1 MKLTKINTQG
11 KVKLF
16 TIDDFLS
23 DEHCNH
29 FISLIDENSERSK
42 ISGGENGW
50 DVSDYRTSS
59 TSTLPLDDTI
69 VKSVD
74 DLIHEATDIDKEL
87 GEHIQGQKYEVGQ
100 QFKMHTDYFDKGSS
114 DYDIHTKD
122 KGQRTMTFMIYLNDV
137 EEGGETEFHNL
148 GLKFKPKK
156 GQAVVW
162 HNIDENFKENPDTIH
177 SGLPVI
183 KGTKYIITKWFRTG
197 ITEKNEDV
205 NIQESIKWE
214 PNINDNNNIV
224 NTNVTDIKSIHKI
237 EEEDS
242 CEDCGKNEVNIYD
255 FRNIDSNEEKYLVS
269 NQKSNKIFFKSAE
282 ELPKV
287 STTGFEVIQI
297 PNNLWNKL
305 QDIYQLI
312 KHTETPESNLGDFI
326 VSDKNHAANIMS
338 MDHIHHLKDS
348 LHNDFKQIHE
358 EWSSFK
364 LDPATFYG
372 IRSYLDGAQLI
383 MHKDRPEEL
392 HVSSILHIDEDV
404 NQPWPLHIKGHD
416 GHLYKILTKPGQMIL
431 YESALCEHGRPE
443 FMDGNFFR
451 NAFIHYK
458 LKNYELLK

>member
-1 MKLTKINTQG
+1 MILKKIDTHE
-11 KVKLF
+11 KVNLF
-16 TIDDFLS
+16 TIDNFLND
-23 DEHCNH
+23 DECNH
-29 FISLIDENSERSK
+29 LIKLIDEKSERSK
-42 ISGGENGW
+42 VSGGKDGW
-50 DVSDYRTSS
+50 NVSDYRTSS
-59 TSTLPLDDTI
+59 TATLPTDNEI
-69 VKSVD
+69 VKSID
-74 DLIHEATDIDKEL
+74 NKIHEATGIDKNL

-100 QFKMHTDYFDKGSS
+100 QFKMHTDYFDKGTP

-148 GLKFKPKK
+148 ELKFKPKK

-162 HNIDENFKENPDTIH
+162 HNIDENFNENPDTIH

-183 KGTKYIITKWFRTG
+183 NGTKYIITKWFRTG
-197 ITEKNEDV
+197 ITDKNEEV
-205 NIQESIKWE
+205 NIQESIQWK
-214 PNINDNNNIV
+214 PNNNT
-224 NTNVTDIKSIHKI
+224 NTETTVTDIASVEKT
-237 EEEDS
+237 EEKEVP
-242 CEDCGKNEVNIYD
+242 CKTCGDNKVSVYD
-255 FRNIDSNEEKYLVS
+255 FRSIDSNEEKYLVS
-269 NQKSNKIFFKSAE
+269 NKKSNKIFFKSSE

-287 STTGFEVIQI
+287 STAGFEVLQI

-312 KHTETPESNLGDFI
+312 KHTETPELNLGDFI

-338 MDHIHHLKDS
+338 MDHIHHLKNF
-348 LHNDFKQIHE
+348 LHNEFKQIHE
-358 EWSSFK
+358 EWSSCK
-364 LDPATFYG
+364 LEPATFYG

-404 NQPWPLHIKGHD
+404 NEPWPLHIKGHD
-416 GHLYKILTKPGQMIL
+416 GHLYKIRTKPGQMIL

-443 FMDGNFFR
+443 VMNGNFFR

-458 LKNYELLK
+458 LKNYELVK